1 MFLRTSQRLV
11 VIFMDQPYSKGLH
24 QKDLY
29 QWVARRKPLIN
40 KEIFVKSVK
49 CGGDGNAFQ
58 QQWLTIWSGLM
69 GKWVLHGTDWSWI
82 KTCSSLPKKLK
93 MGRNFDFH
101 KNNDHQW
108 MLSAKA
114 FKMKKIDVV
123 EWPYKSPNLMAIEL
137 QGQELLTLLTWS
149 NFIKRTG
156 SKIFSSNCAK
166 LF

>member
-1 MFLRTSQRLV
+1 
-11 VIFMDQPYSKGLH
+11 
-24 QKDLY
+24 
-29 QWVARRKPLIN
+29 
-40 KEIFVKSVK
+40 
-49 CGGDGNAFQ
+49 
-58 QQWLTIWSGLM
+58 
-69 GKWVLHGTDWSWI
+69 
-82 KTCSSLPKKLK
+82 
-93 MGRNFDFH
+93 
-101 KNNDHQW
+101 
-108 MLSAKA
+108 MLSAKE